1 MNEPIT
7 VVTLGFIAVIFL
19 GAILIVYLLFDNVSL
34 RKRIDALQD
43 KNIEQEAKIKAQ
55 ETEIALLKMVLTTY
69 LEKEKEVS
77 RDRERTEML
86 TQVLRELRGVSRE
99 VNVINAGDG
108 ASFGQAAAGS
118 GATQVQGQ

>member
-1 MNEPIT
+1 MNEPLT

-43 KNIEQEAKIKAQ
+43 KTTEQEVKIKAQ
-55 ETEIALLKMVLTTY
+55 EAEIALLKMVLMTY

-86 TQVLRELRGVSRE
+86 TKVLRELHGVSRE

-118 GATQVQGQ
+118 NATQGQ